1 MTPRLLASTKFSV
14 PALPRNYVPRPRLHA
29 ALDAG
34 SALPLTIVVGVP
46 GAGKSVMLKSWL
58 HDRLELPS
66 IWLSCDAFD
75 ANPVTFWLA
84 LVAALTHAWPDRWLD
99 VADLLAERELDLDD
113 VAISIVND
121 LADLGEAVVLVIDD
135 FHFAAAAASSL
146 LTLIER
152 LPTGCRVVLGSRTEP
167 QLALHRL
174 RARGQLLEVRDAELR
189 LTPTEVAAVLR
200 EFEVELS
207 ESEIEVLATHTDG
220 WTAGVQMAAVALRDQ
235 SAANADHFLAELS
248 KTPRAITDFLGTEVL
263 DRQPVDIHDFLLD
276 TSILDVL
283 DAESCAAVTGRPDSD
298 AFLRLLEARNL
309 FLIQVEQGSYRY
321 HHLFADLLRHRLGA
335 EDPDRKHALHRRAA
349 AYFVETGDA
358 ENAISHFLSAGQ
370 DGEAFEVFRTHVVD
384 AFYEGDGRK
393 SHRMFAQLESHGSTT
408 DPAYLPDLALAVAA
422 SGPAGAAQPW
432 IARARKHATA
442 LSEAARAR
450 LSVAQALVAL
460 QYGEAGDIERA
471 LSACPRATNLSDES
485 LVCSVP
491 SLQVRSRLW
500 LGDVQGAR
508 EICEEGLD
516 RFDDPSVP
524 QVVMTSAL
532 AWVACVEGHL
542 TEAEQYANRALA
554 SAQSMGLSGNP
565 VMEAALSA
573 KGRIAF
579 ERGDLHA
586 AEQLFEQAIA
596 MSEDVRPAFASV
608 NLILLSRAL
617 LAQGLVG
624 EALDGITRAR
634 AFLAPAPTS
643 PLLGLCDALE
653 GRIAAE
659 IGDLHRA
666 ERCAQRLEPGNR
678 AAILQTRIALACGEW
693 NAAREA
699 LARCAPAT
707 LRERLDVAVLA
718 ARIAHGCLSDDA
730 DAMLA
735 AALEL
740 AEAEGFVV
748 AVTDDMAELRP
759 RIALLLRSGHIGDYE
774 QAVLDRLEN
783 ALPSVRMN
791 DGRIGP
797 LSTREMT
804 VVRYLASRLTYRE
817 IAGEIYVSTNTL
829 KTHVKRIYG
838 KLGVSSRS
846 EAVGEARRLG
856 VL

>member
-1 MTPRLLASTKFSV
+1 MTPRLLAATKFSV

-29 ALDAG
+29 ALDAA
-34 SALPLTIVVGVP
+34 SELPLTIVVGVP

-75 ANPVTFWLA
+75 ANPATFWLA
-84 LVAALTHAWPDRWLD
+84 LVAALTHVWPDRWLD

-121 LADLGEAVVLVIDD
+121 LADLGEPVVLVIDD

-152 LPTGCRVVLGSRTEP
+152 LPAGCRVVLGSRTEP

-189 LTPTEVAAVLR
+189 LTPTEVAAVVR
-200 EFEVELS
+200 EFDLELS
-207 ESEIEVLATHTDG
+207 EREIEILATHTDG

-235 SAANADHFLAELS
+235 SSADADLFLAEMS

-263 DRQPVDIHDFLLD
+263 DRQPVDIYDFLVD

-283 DAESCAAVTGRPDSD
+283 DAESCAAVTGRPDAD
-298 AFLRLLEARNL
+298 AFLRLLEERNL
-309 FLIQVEQGSYRY
+309 FLIHVQQGSYRY

-335 EDPDRKHALHRRAA
+335 ANPDHERALHRRAA
-349 AYFVETGDA
+349 SYFAEAGDP
-358 ENAISHFLSAGQ
+358 EDAISHFLAAGQ
-370 DGEAFEVFRTHVVD
+370 EAEAFEVLRTNVVD

-393 SHRMFAQLESHGSTT
+393 AHRMFARLESYGPTT

-432 IARARKHATA
+432 IARARKQTTA
-442 LSEAARAR
+442 LSEAAQAR

-460 QYGEAGDIERA
+460 QYGEAGDIDRA
-471 LSACPRATNLSDES
+471 LSACPRPANLSDES
-485 LVCSVP
+485 LVSAVP
-491 SLQVRSRLW
+491 SLQARSRLW

-508 EICEEGLD
+508 EICEEGLE

-532 AWVACVEGHL
+532 AWVACVEGYL
-542 TEAEQYANRALA
+542 TEAALYASRALT
-554 SAQSMGLSGNP
+554 SAESMGLIGNP

-579 ERGDLHA
+579 ERGELDA
-586 AEQLFEQAIA
+586 AERMFEHSIA
-596 MSEDVRPAFASV
+596 MSEEVRPAFASV
-608 NLILLSRAL
+608 NLLLLSRAL
-617 LAQGLVG
+617 LAQGRVG

-634 AFLAPAPTS
+634 AFLAASTS
-643 PLLGLCDALE
+643 PLLSLCDALE
-653 GRIAAE
+653 GRVAVE

-666 ERCAQRLEPGNR
+666 ERCAQKLEPGYR
-678 AAILQTRIALACGEW
+678 ACILQTRIALARGEW
-693 NAAREA
+693 NPAREA
-699 LARCAPAT
+699 LARCTPVT
-707 LRERLDVAVLA
+707 MRERLDVAVLA
-718 ARIAHGCLSDDA
+718 ARIAHGCMSDDA

-735 AALEL
+735 AVLEL
-740 AEAEGFVV
+740 AEVEGFVV

-774 QAVLDRLEN
+774 QAVLDRLES
-783 ALPSVRMN
+783 ALPSVRVN
-791 DGRIGP
+791 DGRTGP

-804 VVRYLASRLTYRE
+804 VVRYLASRLTYKE